1 MRIRKR
7 LTLTLPSRVAPLV
20 LLGSVLSGSMSPAPA
35 QTLEGFARLEADTFA
50 AGPTSGQFITTA
62 NNTAPF
68 DHKQPVQGFSSV
80 LRAAGNDFLAM
91 PDNGFGQKSNSA
103 DFVLRLYR
111 ISPDFEKKNRGTGTI
126 AVKSFISL
134 RDPDHRINF
143 PIVAD
148 AAVYPASSIPVDLQ
162 IRRDRLLT
170 GADFDIESVRE
181 ARDHTLWF
189 GDEFGPFLLHT
200 DAAGKV
206 LEAPYPL
213 AGVQSPDNPF
223 LGNATPNLARSKGFE
238 GMAITPDGK
247 LLYPILE
254 GPLTTDPDQ
263 RRLIVNQFDLR
274 TRTYTGRQW
283 FYRMD
288 AETSTGQSIGD
299 FTAVTDRVF
308 LVVERDNLEGAAAAF
323 KKIFVVNLDEIDRD
337 GFLIKRQ
344 VADLLHI
351 SNPFHLG
358 RFGPEFRFPFQT
370 IESVIPLSDVT
381 LGVLNDNNYPSS
393 SARTPGRP
401 DPNEFI
407 IIRLDHP
414 IRR

>member
-1 MRIRKR
+1 MNR
-7 LTLTLPSRVAPLV
+7 PSRVLLPVV
-20 LLGSVLSGSMSPAPA
+20 LSVLSGSASPASA
-35 QTLEGFARLEADTFA
+35 QTLEGFARLPADTFA
-50 AGPTSGQFITTA
+50 AGPTSGQFITAA
-62 NNTAPF
+62 NRTAPF

-80 LRAAGNDFLAM
+80 LRATKGDFLAM
-91 PDNGFGQKSNSA
+91 PDNGFGQKNNSA

-111 ISPDFEKKNRGTGTI
+111 ISPDFERRNGGTGTI

-143 PIVAD
+143 PIVAEG
-148 AAVYPASSIPVDLQ
+148 AFYPASSIPVDPQ
-162 IRRDRLLT
+162 IRTDRLLT

-181 ARDHTLWF
+181 AHDRTLWF
-189 GDEFGPFLLHT
+189 GDEFGPFLIHT
-200 DAAGKV
+200 DRAGKV

-213 AGVQSPDNPF
+213 PGVKSPQNPF
-223 LGNATPNLARSKGFE
+223 LGNGTPNLPQSKGFE
-238 GMAITPDGK
+238 GMAITPSGK
-247 LLYPILE
+247 LLYPMLE

-263 RRLIVNQFDLR
+263 RRLIVHQFDLR

-308 LVVERDNLEGAAAAF
+308 LVLERDNFDGAAAAF

-351 SNPFHLG
+351 SNPAHLG
-358 RFGPEFRFPFQT
+358 GFGPVFRFPFQT
-370 IESVIPLSDVT
+370 IESVIPLSKDT
-381 LGVLNDNNYPSS
+381 LGVLNDNNYPFG
-393 SARTPGRP
+393 SARTPGQP

-407 IIRLDHP
+407 IIRLDQP
-414 IRR
+414 ILR

>member
-1 MRIRKR
+1 MRHAD
-7 LTLTLPSRVAPLV
+7 PSGGWHDRQSSVLLAV
-20 LLGSVLSGSMSPAPA
+20 LLGVLSGSASPVSA
-35 QTLEGFARLEADTFA
+35 QALEGFARLDADTFA
-50 AGPTSGQFITTA
+50 AGPTSGQFITTT

-80 LRAAGNDFLAM
+80 LRAANGEFLVM
-91 PDNGFGQKSNSA
+91 PDNGFGQKGNSA

-111 ISPDFEKKNRGTGTI
+111 ISPDFERRGRGTGTI

-148 AAVYPASSIPVDLQ
+148 AAFYPASSIPVDPQ

-181 ARDHTLWF
+181 SRDRTLWF
-189 GDEFGPFLLHT
+189 GDEFGPFLIHT
-200 DAAGKV
+200 DATGKV

-213 AGVQSPDNPF
+213 PGVQSPDNPF
-223 LGNATPNLARSKGFE
+223 LGSGTPNLARSRGFE
-238 GMAITPDGK
+238 GMAITPNSK
-247 LLYPILE
+247 LLYPMLE

-299 FTAVTDRVF
+299 FTAVT
-308 LVVERDNLEGAAAAF
+308 
-323 KKIFVVNLDEIDRD
+323 
-337 GFLIKRQ
+337 
-344 VADLLHI
+344 
-351 SNPFHLG
+351 
-358 RFGPEFRFPFQT
+358 
-370 IESVIPLSDVT
+370 
-381 LGVLNDNNYPSS
+381 
-393 SARTPGRP
+393 
-401 DPNEFI
+401 
-407 IIRLDHP
+407 
-414 IRR
+414 